1 MTLETYHLI
10 SRLLFWPALLMIL
23 VDAYFV
29 LFHKGVPN
37 IRTAPAIRRY
47 IIKRLKADYAAR
59 ATSLYTIIDVGSGNG
74 LFTREIA
81 RALPEARV
89 IGFEIAPQSVAWANW
104 MKKGKG
110 LDNLSYHLADFNDY
124 NFAET
129 NAVVTFMIPSV
140 LSKLGIKLQ
149 AELKPGA
156 LAISNKFKLGG
167 TWAPAEKQRVKTLY
181 LHQGDV
187 YVYRKISAQG

>member
-37 IRTAPAIRRY
+37 IRTAPAIRKY
-47 IIKRLKADYAAR
+47 FIERLKADYEACAIR
-59 ATSLYTIIDVGSGNG
+59 PYTIIDAGSGNG

-89 IGFEIAPQSVAWANW
+89 IGLEIAPQSVAWANW

-110 LDNLSYHLADFNDY
+110 LDNLSYQQADFNNY
-124 NFAET
+124 NFADT
-129 NAVVTFMIPSV
+129 NAVVTFMLPSV
-140 LSKLGIKLQ
+140 LTKLGVKLQ

-156 LAISNKFKLGG
+156 LILSNKFKLGS

-187 YVYRKISAQG
+187 YIYRQ